1 MLTFDNVLLGF
12 STALSWTNLW
22 YCFFGVSVGMLTGIV
37 PGFSALTAISMLFP
51 LTFYL
56 SPTTALIML
65 GGIWYGAG
73 YGGRITAIL
82 LNIPGEPLHAVMC
95 QDGYPMARQGR
106 AGIALLMTTA
116 SAFIGGSIGIGLL
129 MFFGPVVAEFA
140 LRFGAAEYFAIMVFG
155 LVVAATI
162 SEGSAIKALA
172 MVVFGAMLGCVGTNI
187 YTGVPRFTFG
197 IEDMTKSLS
206 LIGLAMGIY
215 GVTEVIVSVREVA
228 TSKFDLSK
236 IKASPSMPSR
246 DDLRRTW
253 GAALRGS
260 GIGAFFGTLP
270 GAGTLVA
277 AFLSYA
283 VEKRIAREPQRFG
296 KGAIEGIV
304 APEAAGNAAE
314 MTGFIPTLTLGI
326 PSTPSMVLMAGAL
339 IIQGITPGP
348 SLMKD
353 HPELFWGT
361 VMSFWIGNVMLVIM
375 NVPLIGI
382 WVKMLQIP
390 YHYLFPSILVF
401 ICAGS
406 YVVEFSQFD
415 IWMIVFFGLLGL
427 LMRIGEFPAAPMLLG
442 FVLTPAMEDYLRRA
456 MLLAD
461 GNFLSMFQRPI
472 AGTFLALTA
481 ALIPLIVWSV
491 VREKRLVREAAE
503 TPQTTRG

>member
-1 MLTFDNVLLGF
+1 VLLDNVLLGL
-12 STALSWTNLW
+12 STALSWVNLW
-22 YCFFGVSVGMLTGIV
+22 YCFVGVSIGMLTGIV

-106 AGIALLMTTA
+106 AGIALLMTTT
-116 SAFIGGSIGIGLL
+116 SAFIGGSIGICLL

-140 LRFGAAEYFAIMVFG
+140 LRFGAGDYFAIMVFG
-155 LVVAATI
+155 LVIASTI
-162 SEGSAIKALA
+162 SEGSAIKGLA
-172 MVVFGAMLGCVGTNI
+172 MVVLGAMFGCVGTNI

-197 IEDMTKSLS
+197 VDDMTKSLS
-206 LIGLAMGIY
+206 LVALAMGIY
-215 GVTEVIVSVREVA
+215 GVAEVIVSVREVA
-228 TSKFDLSK
+228 TSTFDLSK
-236 IKASPSMPSR
+236 VKVSPSMPSR

-253 GAALRGS
+253 APALRGS

-283 VEKRIAREPQRFG
+283 IEKRVAREPQRFG
-296 KGAIEGIV
+296 KGAMEGIV

-353 HPELFWGT
+353 HPDLFWGT
-361 VMSFWIGNVMLVIM
+361 VMSFWIGNVMLVVM
-375 NVPLIGI
+375 NVPLVSI
-382 WVKMLQIP
+382 WVKLLQIP

-406 YVVEFSQFD
+406 YVSEFSSFD
-415 IWMIVFFGLLGL
+415 IWMIVFFGVLGL

-442 FVLTPAMEDYLRRA
+442 FVLTPLMEDYLRRA

-461 GNFLSMFQRPI
+461 GDFLSLFQRPV
-472 AGTFLALTA
+472 AGTFLALTV
-481 ALIPLIVWSV
+481 ALIPLIVWSTL
-491 VREKRLVREAAE
+491 REKRLVDEAAGLAE
-503 TPQTTRG
+503 AKGVP